1 MFTHKILPYL
11 CGALFCVLAVF
22 WPVSAQQTATA
33 GAPNSNPKNL
43 PWAGVKGITAPTCIY
58 CPQPGYTK
66 QARKVNF
73 NGIVLF
79 VVTVTSDGRVIEP
92 VAIKDPGLGLA
103 EQALQKLAKW
113 KMKPCVGPDGVP
125 AACRVQVEVTFQL
138 LKQ

>member
-1 MFTHKILPYL
+1 LIFTHKILPYL
-11 CGALFCVLAVF
+11 CGVMFCVLAIVS
-22 WPVSAQQTATA
+22 PASAQQAATA
-33 GAPNSNPKNL
+33 ATPNSNPKNL

-79 VVTVTSDGRVIEP
+79 VVTVTSDGRVIDP

-103 EQALQKLAKW
+103 EQSVQKFVKW
-113 KMKPCVGPDGVP
+113 KMNPCIGPDGHPVD
-125 AACRVQVEVTFQL
+125 CRVQIEVTFRRY
-138 LKQ
+138 